1 MFGVML
7 MKEKQKIFIMSE
19 DKTPKYANTYRVGFS
34 ESEIIIDFGQIAPGE
49 DSDKEVIVNVTSRVT
64 IPPDILASFVFALFS
79 PACYE
84 EKFGKNIGGFS
95 AAFSAGKQEKK
106 RK

>member
-1 MFGVML
+1 ML

-64 IPPDILASFVFALFS
+64 IPPDILASFVFALFKS
-79 PACYE
+79 GSDYE